1 MQPAMPLMVACVR
14 LSSTTASENQ
24 AAASRNDAAP
34 ADTAAAACQAKE
46 VPRMSETPF
55 VVDSSASLM
64 NRASTD
70 RMVVFQTN
78 QVLAPRPTAG

>member
-55 VVDSSASLM
+55 CS
-64 NRASTD
+64 RQPCFTD
-70 RMVVFQTN
+70 ESREH
-78 QVLAPRPTAG
+78 